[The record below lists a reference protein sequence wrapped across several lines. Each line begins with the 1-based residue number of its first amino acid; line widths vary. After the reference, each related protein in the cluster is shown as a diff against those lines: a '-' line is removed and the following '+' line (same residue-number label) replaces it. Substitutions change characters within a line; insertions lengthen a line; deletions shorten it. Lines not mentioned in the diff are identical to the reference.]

1 LIFTLQFS
9 CSAAY
14 NKHELAARNCVKQ
27 AVILACLA
35 DLCSRRDDASFPR
48 RAFSAALSAAVLL
61 SASQMKF
68 AAADEHDSSQQGD
81 GVNTLNPTYTAPAGG
96 LTPTPTTI
104 TPNLDAFALES
115 YGGVPVLTDGVF
127 GPIFTGVSGS
137 HPSFATG
144 GGAGDGGTSL
154 TYTLASPATITGVVT
169 LGGWND
175 GGRDTQA
182 YTVSYG
188 IGGVFTPLATVNFD
202 PTPGDTNLQTA
213 SQVILD
219 GFSIPNVD
227 AIKFDFAAAE
237 NGHQGYAELAV
248 IGSPEPASLGL
259 LALGAMGLLARRR
272 RVVTGLRN

>member
-1 LIFTLQFS
+1 MHLFR
-9 CSAAY
+9 
-14 NKHELAARNCVKQ
+14 H
-27 AVILACLA
+27 
-35 DLCSRRDDASFPR
+35 
-48 RAFSAALSAAVLL
+48 RAFSAALTAAVLL

-81 GVNTLNPTYTAPAGG
+81 GVNTFNPTYTAPAGNILAG
-96 LTPTPTTI
+96 LTPTTI

-115 YGGVPVLTDGVF
+115 SGGVPVLTDGVF

-188 IGGVFTPLATVNFD
+188 IGGVFTSLPPVNFD
-202 PTPGDTNLQTA
+202 PTPTATNLQTA
-213 SQVILD
+213 SQVVLD

-272 RVVTGLRN
+272 RVVTGPRN

>member
-1 LIFTLQFS
+1 MYL
-9 CSAAY
+9 
-14 NKHELAARNCVKQ
+14 
-27 AVILACLA
+27 
-35 DLCSRRDDASFPR
+35 FPH
-48 RAFSAALSAAVLL
+48 RAFSAVLSAAVLL
-61 SASQMKF
+61 SASSMKF
-68 AAADEHDSSQQGD
+68 AAATEHDSSQQGD
-81 GVNTLNPTYTAPAGG
+81 GVNTFTPTYTAPAGNILAG
-96 LTPTPTTI
+96 LTPTTI
-104 TPNLDAFALES
+104 MPDAPSFALES
-115 YGGVPVLTDGVF
+115 SGGVPVLTDGAF
-127 GPIFTGVSGS
+127 GPIFTGVSGA

-154 TYTLASPATITGVVT
+154 TYTLASPATITGIVT

-237 NGHQGYAELAV
+237 NGHQGYAELAA
-248 IGSPEPASLGL
+248 IASPEPASLGL
-259 LALGAMGLLARRR
+259 LALGAMGLAARRR
-272 RVVTGLRN
+272 RVV